1 MVNGLDTFKTYFA
14 DYKDCYVLIG
24 RLSLVFSRGKRI
36 SVCSHTCV

>member
-24 RLSLVFSRGKRI
+24 GSLWCFHVR
-36 SVCSHTCV
+36 